1 MKTFQRIEKAFIFS
15 LLLLLLIFISFN
27 TQAKDYTTTCNK
39 DVVDKYVFSTPQIK
53 DISAGRVEATVQNGQ
68 FKITAID
75 EGNFLTVRDAKTGQI
90 TNRTYVAKEESIH
103 LIDNGKLAVDQ
114 IFDSS
119 HPLNF
124 NIKSYSGSEERY
136 LRIVVVLI
144 DDPKQLCPTEKETAE
159 GFTPFTQEFY
169 VELINFADTEPAKH
183 ENTNYNKGACVALR
197 TGNNVGGV
205 IPADIWRK
213 YMPGSQAYYKQVVSY
228 CYEPYVY
235 TNYSEN
241 DILTLVKN
249 AIDSNFTLNMTPVE
263 NNLGEFEGEFNF
275 AKNQAHSQGGDHYHE
290 NTSPGINT
298 GTLRC
303 NYRKIRTKKDQG
315 YEYVNKDYYY
325 ASQSTPFYATYTYN
339 HEGEAPEVRTEH
351 VCTRKCEEAVIVE
364 YGPPEAAIAGFCIE
378 YQVKITSRVKCYLDG
393 GISGPP
399 SQGPVCQPVP
409 HCVHD
414 NGWEA
419 TQAGPSD
426 EFDRCISSC
435 DGGKYTQSCS
445 NKCYKKVY
453 GKSTSKKLSF
463 IERDNNVKKLAVESN
478 GRYTRSS
485 DGSIVWEGTGYAR
498 WYIDHEY
505 GRTASDEWKFG
516 ADAGGFKRKDIQGG
530 CNGRCSHIGCP
541 GGVYLNAS
549 TAQEDYSR
557 NISQYNNAVAQCKAA
572 ATCKTHTSTVTIEAK
587 NPTTGIYDGKT
598 SYQESVVSSQS
609 NNLSQKKLTPV
620 LANNGCYNGSE
631 ARNWYQLE
639 WSFPGT
645 WINNKTGEISY
656 KEKDTN
662 TWHKERD
669 KFCLPLNAK
678 NVNTNWW
685 NWYMSLK
692 NPGNS
697 TNNSGSYTSK
707 LYKSTC
713 KDITNTA
720 ALSTIAGN
728 NLDYNIKAS
737 ARDFGYFKWNFNIEC
752 FYAVNDGSDITN
764 TKKENEKYC
773 TNSPDAYVTRPIT
786 NKDMFPSTEEGS
798 SGITNPAETGRIPGY
813 NWTESASII
822 KSTDYAVNPKE
833 LIKKIQDTKDKIY
846 NDDATYLDYEFY
858 LTPSDLRAIKS
869 YGSKSKSSYSDWDAS
884 AIRYHKDSGI
894 KGSGIY
900 AYSSPLFRGNG
911 PLATSGA
918 ARKLGVV
925 ACNNQARS
933 GSCR

>member
-1 MKTFQRIEKAFIFS
+1 LKNKSESDKIKKWNKEGGDNIRYHNLRFDIWLC
-15 LLLLLLIFISFN
+15 LLLSVLLCMGAEKVATGLLE
-27 TQAKDYTTTCNK
+27 
-39 DVVDKYVFSTPQIK
+39 DKYK
-53 DISAGRVEATVQNGQ
+53 EH
-68 FKITAID
+68 
-75 EGNFLTVRDAKTGQI
+75 
-90 TNRTYVAKEESIH
+90 KEEH
-103 LIDNGKLAVDQ
+103 KVEKGQVGGVAGDDLIRAQ
-114 IFDSS
+114 
-119 HPLNF
+119 
-124 NIKSYSGSEERY
+124 NIEDLLSNEY
-136 LRIVVVLI
+136 
-144 DDPKQLCPTEKETAE
+144 
-159 GFTPFTQEFY
+159 FTIESPGIEY
-169 VELINFADTEPAKH
+169 R
-183 ENTNYNKGACVALR
+183 NKGAGFHNGYYLYAITLPSKEKVAAR
-197 TGNNVGGV
+197 
-205 IPADIWRK
+205 
-213 YMPGSQAYYKQVVSY
+213 
-228 CYEPYVY
+228 
-235 TNYSEN
+235 
-241 DILTLVKN
+241 
-249 AIDSNFTLNMTPVE
+249 
-263 NNLGEFEGEFNF
+263 
-275 AKNQAHSQGGDHYHE
+275 
-290 NTSPGINT
+290 IN
-298 GTLRC
+298 
-303 NYRKIRTKKDQG
+303 
-315 YEYVNKDYYY
+315 
-325 ASQSTPFYATYTYN
+325 
-339 HEGEAPEVRTEH
+339 
-351 VCTRKCEEAVIVE
+351 
-364 YGPPEAAIAGFCIE
+364 
-378 YQVKITSRVKCYLDG
+378 
-393 GISGPP
+393 
-399 SQGPVCQPVP
+399 
-409 HCVHD
+409 
-414 NGWEA
+414 
-419 TQAGPSD
+419 
-426 EFDRCISSC
+426 
-435 DGGKYTQSCS
+435 
-445 NKCYKKVY
+445 
-453 GKSTSKKLSF
+453 
-463 IERDNNVKKLAVESN
+463 
-478 GRYTRSS
+478 
-485 DGSIVWEGTGYAR
+485 
-498 WYIDHEY
+498 
-505 GRTASDEWKFG
+505 
-516 ADAGGFKRKDIQGG
+516 
-530 CNGRCSHIGCP
+530 
-541 GGVYLNAS
+541 
-549 TAQEDYSR
+549 
-557 NISQYNNAVAQCKAA
+557 
-572 ATCKTHTSTVTIEAK
+572 
-587 NPTTGIYDGKT
+587 
-598 SYQESVVSSQS
+598 QESVVSSQS

-764 TKKENEKYC
+764 TKKETEKYC